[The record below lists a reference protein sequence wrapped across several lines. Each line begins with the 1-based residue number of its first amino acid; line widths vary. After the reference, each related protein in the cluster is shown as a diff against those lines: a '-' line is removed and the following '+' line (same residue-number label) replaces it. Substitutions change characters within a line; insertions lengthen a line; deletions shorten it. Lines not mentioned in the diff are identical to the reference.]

1 VAANLYFLEK
11 HYTDA
16 KRIINTEVETRRIR
30 AQVTLTSGGK
40 PPKVS
45 DAIGWMVEMAG
56 GKQVDYV
63 AAQLSLTVAA
73 IHATTEALTI
83 ALLELASHPEIIPR
97 LRNEIIEVLRDAGWS
112 KQALYKMKLMDSF
125 LKESQRLHPVSF
137 LVEQLELLL
146 HRNLLANFFS
156 YFFKYSP
163 AMVSKYLIA
172 KMWRAIADSHV

>member
-1 VAANLYFLEK
+1 MVIYVVPPER
-11 HYTDA
+11 HYSDA
-16 KRIINTEVETRRIR
+16 KRIIETEVERRKIR
-30 AQVTLTSGGK
+30 AQITLASGGK

-83 ALLELASHPEIIPR
+83 ALLDLVTYPEIIPQ
-97 LRNEIIEVLRDAGWS
+97 LRREVIEVISDGGWS

-125 LKESQRLHPVSF
+125 LKESQRLHPVSPPI
-137 LVEQLELLL
+137 LCTNKLPEITNDILL
-146 HRNLLANFFS
+146 
-156 YFFKYSP
+156 
-163 AMVSKYLIA
+163 
-172 KMWRAIADSHV
+172 